1 MEQNI
6 RETEISNSQLAET
19 VGMSVNAYAH
29 LFKEQTAYPPRKYLL
44 RMQVEKAC
52 NLLNHSEYSI
62 DQFASSCGFT
72 DRYYFTRVFS
82 KTMEA
87 SPDEYKKNR
96 IFGN

>member
-6 RETEISNSQLAET
+6 RKTEISNSQLAET

-52 NLLNHSEYSI
+52 NLLHHSEHSI
-62 DQFASSCGFT
+62 DQIASSCGFT
-72 DRYYFTRVFS
+72 DRYYFTRIFS

-87 SPDEYKKNR
+87 SPGEYKKNS

>member
-1 MEQNI
+1 VRQSIEYCI
-6 RETEISNSQLAET
+6 SQLAET

-52 NLLNHSEYSI
+52 NLLHHREHSI
-62 DQFASSCGFT
+62 DEIASSCGFT
-72 DRYYFTRVFS
+72 ERYYFTRDFS

-87 SPDEYKKNR
+87 SAGENKKNS